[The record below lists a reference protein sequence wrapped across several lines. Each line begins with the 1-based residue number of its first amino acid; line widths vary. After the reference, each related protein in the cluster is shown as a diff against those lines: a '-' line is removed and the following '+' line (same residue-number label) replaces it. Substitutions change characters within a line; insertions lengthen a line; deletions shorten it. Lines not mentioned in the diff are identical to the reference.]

1 MKNNIKKNISI
12 VWFKRD
18 LRITD
23 HAALNNGLE
32 KQHLLCLYVYENS
45 SFSGT
50 EITNQHLFI
59 EESLNSLREGLNKLG
74 LKLEIQYGEVT
85 EILEMLNCEYN
96 LQQIFSHEET
106 GDLKSYKRD
115 MMVSKWCQYNQ
126 VKWIQYPTNGVIR
139 DLKDRNLWSKYWKQ
153 RVGSPIMPTPKHVR
167 KSPVVLPN
175 TFSMKPSWIN
185 SPYLRRAKNELRQ
198 KGYQYELSKR
208 IEMFVNKDCQYY
220 SHGMSSPLTAPYAC
234 SRLSPY
240 LSLGM
245 VSIREIYLTIKE
257 QLFELK
263 QLKTP
268 DATSKEKIKSL
279 NSFIRRLHWR
289 CHFIQKLEMEPSIE
303 VSAIHPSYDEV
314 YANSTNDDLLKS
326 WQIGATGYPFIDAC
340 MRYLKSHGWINFRMR
355 AMLVSFASY
364 QLWLDWRVTSKYLS
378 KYFTDY
384 EPGIHYS
391 QFQMQS
397 GTTGINTLRI
407 YNPLK
412 QSYDHDP
419 QGYFIKK
426 WVPELSDIPNKYIHE
441 PWTMTPIESKC
452 LNFEINKSYTDRIVD
467 NVLSTRSA
475 KEKMWAI
482 KKSKKAREEATE
494 IVQRHASMKR
504 NR

>member
-1 MKNNIKKNISI
+1 MFSLHWFRYDLRTKDNQSFFDSLCSDKNILIYIFDEDIIKSN
-12 VWFKRD
+12 
-18 LRITD
+18 T
-23 HAALNNGLE
+23 
-32 KQHLLCLYVYENS
+32 YS
-45 SFSGT
+45 SFHHNFIINSLNDLESALLKNFNAPLNIYYGKSLHILKSLIDKYPIDKVHSNQIYRG
-50 EITNQHLFI
+50 ESFVQIDNNCLKFFKSKGIEWNITNQFGIQRENRNRSTWSSDWNKFMRSKLYQPTKTNCNF
-59 EESLNSLREGLNKLG
+59 LRDYKIQISN
-74 LKLEIQYGEVT
+74 LKLPNV
-85 EILEMLNCEYN
+85 LD
-96 LQQIFSHEET
+96 
-106 GDLKSYKRD
+106 GD
-115 MMVSKWCQYNQ
+115 
-126 VKWIQYPTNGVIR
+126 I
-139 DLKDRNLWSKYWKQ
+139 
-153 RVGSPIMPTPKHVR
+153 
-167 KSPVVLPN
+167 
-175 TFSMKPSWIN
+175 
-185 SPYLRRAKNELRQ
+185 Q
-198 KGYQYELSKR
+198 KGGTYQAMSLIDSFLSKR
-208 IEMFVNKDCQYY
+208 GEKYQ
-220 SHGMSSPLTAPYAC
+220 SQMSSPITAESSC
-234 SRLSPY
+234 SRLSPHISFGTI
-240 LSLGM
+240 SL
-245 VSIREIYLTIKE
+245 RDIYQSTM
-257 QLFELK
+257 
-263 QLKTP
+263 
-268 DATSKEKIKSL
+268 KSL
-279 NSFIRRLHWR
+279 ELENSNDKKKSLRSFKSRLAWH
-289 CHFIQKLEMEPSIE
+289 CHFIQKFYDQPSIE
-303 VSAIHPSYDEV
+303 KENMSTSYNGLRE
-314 YANSTNDDLLKS
+314 NDFNEKYFKA
-326 WQIGATGYPFIDAC
+326 WTEGQTGYPFIDAC

>member
-1 MKNNIKKNISI
+1 MFSLH
-12 VWFKRD
+12 WFRYD
-18 LRITD
+18 LRIKD
-23 HAALNNGLE
+23 NQSFFNS
-32 KQHLLCLYVYENS
+32 LCSDKNILIYIFDEEIIKSNTYS
-45 SFSGT
+45 SFHHNFIIDSLNDLENDLLKKFNAPLNIYYGKSLDILKSLT
-50 EITNQHLFI
+50 DKYPIDKVHSNKIYRGESFMKIDNNCQKFFKNKGIEWNITNQFGIQLENRNRSTWSSDWKKFM
-59 EESLNSLREGLNKLG
+59 NSTLYQPTK
-74 LKLEIQYGEVT
+74 T
-85 EILEMLNCEYN
+85 NCEFMKDYKI
-96 LQQIFSHEET
+96 QIS
-106 GDLKSYKRD
+106 
-115 MMVSKWCQYNQ
+115 N
-126 VKWIQYPTNGVIR
+126 II
-139 DLKDRNLWSKYWKQ
+139 
-153 RVGSPIMPTPKHVR
+153 
-167 KSPVVLPN
+167 LPN
-175 TFSMKPSWIN
+175 LLSGNI
-185 SPYLRRAKNELRQ
+185 Q
-198 KGYQYELSKR
+198 KGGSCQAMNLIDSFLSERGRKYQS
-208 IEMFVNKDCQYY
+208 Q
-220 SHGMSSPLTAPYAC
+220 MSSPLTAETSC
-234 SRLSPY
+234 SRLSPHISFGTI
-240 LSLGM
+240 SL
-245 VSIREIYLTIKE
+245 RDIYQSTM
-257 QLFELK
+257 
-263 QLKTP
+263 
-268 DATSKEKIKSL
+268 KSL
-279 NSFIRRLHWR
+279 KLESSNDKKKSLTSFKSRLAWH
-289 CHFIQKLEMEPSIE
+289 CHFIQKFYDQPSIE
-303 VSAIHPSYDEV
+303 KENMSTSYNGLRE
-314 YANSTNDDLLKS
+314 NDFNEKYFKA
-326 WQIGATGYPFIDAC
+326 WTEGQTGYPFIDAC

>member
-1 MKNNIKKNISI
+1 MFSLH
-12 VWFKRD
+12 WFRYD
-18 LRITD
+18 LRIKD
-23 HAALNNGLE
+23 NQSFFNS
-32 KQHLLCLYVYENS
+32 LCSDKNILIYIFDEEIIKSNTYS
-45 SFSGT
+45 SFHHDFIIDSLNDLENDLLKKFNAPLNIYYGKSLDILKSLT
-50 EITNQHLFI
+50 DKYPINKVHSNKIYRGKSFMEIDNNCHKFFKNKGIEWNITNQFGIQLENRNRLTWSSDWKKFM
-59 EESLNSLREGLNKLG
+59 NSTLYQTSKTNCEFLKDYKTQISNIILPNKL
-74 LKLEIQYGEVT
+74 
-85 EILEMLNCEYN
+85 
-96 LQQIFSHEET
+96 S
-106 GDLKSYKRD
+106 GD
-115 MMVSKWCQYNQ
+115 
-126 VKWIQYPTNGVIR
+126 I
-139 DLKDRNLWSKYWKQ
+139 
-153 RVGSPIMPTPKHVR
+153 
-167 KSPVVLPN
+167 
-175 TFSMKPSWIN
+175 
-185 SPYLRRAKNELRQ
+185 Q
-198 KGYQYELSKR
+198 KGGSSQAMNLIDSFLSGRGRKYQS
-208 IEMFVNKDCQYY
+208 Q
-220 SHGMSSPLTAPYAC
+220 MSSPLTAETSC
-234 SRLSPY
+234 SRLSPHISFGTI
-240 LSLGM
+240 SL
-245 VSIREIYLTIKE
+245 RDIYQSTM
-257 QLFELK
+257 
-263 QLKTP
+263 
-268 DATSKEKIKSL
+268 KSL
-279 NSFIRRLHWR
+279 ELESSNDKKKSLRSFKSRLAWH
-289 CHFIQKLEMEPSIE
+289 CHFIQKFYDQPSIE
-303 VSAIHPSYDEV
+303 KENMSTSYNGLRE
-314 YANSTNDDLLKS
+314 NDFNEKYFKA
-326 WQIGATGYPFIDAC
+326 WTEGQTGYPFIDAC

-419 QGYFIKK
+419 QGYFIKE

-482 KKSKKAREEATE
+482 KKSKKAREEAAE

>member
-1 MKNNIKKNISI
+1 MFSLH
-12 VWFKRD
+12 WFRYD
-18 LRITD
+18 LRIKD
-23 HAALNNGLE
+23 NQSFFNS
-32 KQHLLCLYVYENS
+32 LCSDKNILIYIFDEEIIKSNTYS
-45 SFSGT
+45 SFHHDFIIDSLNDLENDLLKKFNAPLNIYYGKSLDILKSLT
-50 EITNQHLFI
+50 DKYPINKVHSNKIYRGKSFMEIDNNCHKFFKNKGIEWNITNQFGIQLENRNRLTWSSDWKKFM
-59 EESLNSLREGLNKLG
+59 NSTLYQTSKTNCEFLKDYKTQISNIILPNKL
-74 LKLEIQYGEVT
+74 
-85 EILEMLNCEYN
+85 
-96 LQQIFSHEET
+96 S
-106 GDLKSYKRD
+106 GD
-115 MMVSKWCQYNQ
+115 
-126 VKWIQYPTNGVIR
+126 I
-139 DLKDRNLWSKYWKQ
+139 
-153 RVGSPIMPTPKHVR
+153 
-167 KSPVVLPN
+167 
-175 TFSMKPSWIN
+175 
-185 SPYLRRAKNELRQ
+185 Q
-198 KGYQYELSKR
+198 KGGSSQAMNLIDSFLSRRGRKYQS
-208 IEMFVNKDCQYY
+208 Q
-220 SHGMSSPLTAPYAC
+220 MSSPLTAETSC
-234 SRLSPY
+234 SRLSPHISFGTI
-240 LSLGM
+240 SL
-245 VSIREIYLTIKE
+245 RDIYQSTM
-257 QLFELK
+257 
-263 QLKTP
+263 
-268 DATSKEKIKSL
+268 KSL
-279 NSFIRRLHWR
+279 ELESSNDKKKSLRSFKSRLAWH
-289 CHFIQKLEMEPSIE
+289 CHFIQKFYDQPSIE
-303 VSAIHPSYDEV
+303 KENMSTSYNGLRE
-314 YANSTNDDLLKS
+314 NDFNEKYFKA
-326 WQIGATGYPFIDAC
+326 WTEGQTGYPFIDAC

-419 QGYFIKK
+419 QGYFIKE

-482 KKSKKAREEATE
+482 KKSKKAREEAAE